1 MAKWVQSFRT
11 RFSQGE
17 RLGLLVLGLLSG
29 GLLVACE
36 SGKTPASAD
45 APASAQAKPTQG
57 QPMQG
62 QPTQGQPTQ
71 GQPTQGQPTQGQP
84 TQGEARQPKPA
95 AGEPKLEERQYRFP
109 APERLVAI
117 GDLHGDLSAT
127 KMAFR
132 LAGAVGQ
139 DGHWSGGKLVVV
151 QTGDQLDR
159 GDDEREI
166 LEFLERLAEEAKQA
180 GGALHVLNGNHES
193 MNVLGDFRYVTPRGF
208 RTFDDVTPKSP
219 LADRYPSEWQARA
232 GAFLPRGR
240 YANFLAERDVIIV
253 VGDTVFVHGGV
264 RPPHVDHG
272 VGRLNAESRAFMR
285 GELSQPPRLVVD
297 PEGPLWTRVYG
308 EGPLDPTACA
318 VLARALEKLQV
329 KRMVVGH
336 TVQKEGASSA
346 CDERVW
352 RIDVG
357 LSRYYGDGPIQVLE
371 IKRDAAG
378 VDHVRVLSAPRDAA
392 AASPAK
398 R

>member
-1 MAKWVQSFRT
+1 MTKRGDRVRVKKM
-11 RFSQGE
+11 RIE
-17 RLGLLVLGLLSG
+17 RLGLVVLGLLG
-29 GLLVACE
+29 AGLLGACE
-36 SGKTPASAD
+36 SGKSPAAAD
-45 APASAQAKPTQG
+45 APASAQATAAPTQAKTA
-57 QPMQG
+57 P
-62 QPTQGQPTQ
+62 
-71 GQPTQGQPTQGQP
+71 
-84 TQGEARQPKPA
+84 PA
-95 AGEPKLEERQYRFP
+95 ASPPKAAAPEAKLEERPYRFP

-132 LAGAVGQ
+132 LAGAIGP
-139 DGHWSGGKLVVV
+139 DDHWSGGKLVVV

-166 LEFLERLAEEAKQA
+166 LEFLERLTEEAKRA
-180 GGALHVLNGNHES
+180 GGALHVLNGNHET

-219 LADRYPSEWQARA
+219 LAGRYPSEYQARA

-240 YANFLAERDVIIV
+240 YATFLAERDVIAV
-253 VGDTVFVHGGV
+253 VGDTVFVHAGV

-272 VGRLNAESRAFMR
+272 IGRLNAETRAFMR
-285 GELSQPPRLVVD
+285 GEVSQPPRLVVD
-297 PEGPLWTRVYG
+297 PEGPVWTRVYG

-318 VLARALEKLQV
+318 VLARALEKLNV

-378 VDHVRVLSAPRDAA
+378 VDHVRVLSAPRDQ
-392 AASPAK
+392 SGSTKAK
-398 R
+398 P

>member
-1 MAKWVQSFRT
+1 MAKRGEEGRGKMT
-11 RFSQGE
+11 RSE
-17 RLGLLVLGLLSG
+17 RLGLVVLGLLG
-29 GLLVACE
+29 AGLLGACE
-36 SGKTPASAD
+36 SGKSPAAAD
-45 APASAQAKPTQG
+45 APASAQATAAPTQAKAA
-57 QPMQG
+57 P
-62 QPTQGQPTQ
+62 P
-71 GQPTQGQPTQGQP
+71 
-84 TQGEARQPKPA
+84 AASQPKA
-95 AGEPKLEERQYRFP
+95 AAPEPKLEERPYRFP

-132 LAGAVGQ
+132 LAGAIGP
-139 DGHWSGGKLVVV
+139 DDRWIGGKLVVV

-166 LEFLERLAEEAKQA
+166 LEFLERLTEEAKKA
-180 GGALHVLNGNHES
+180 GGALHVLNGNHET

-208 RTFDDVTPKSP
+208 RAFDDVTPKSP
-219 LADRYPSEWQARA
+219 LANRYPGEYQARA
-232 GAFLPRGR
+232 AAFLPQGR
-240 YANFLAERDVIIV
+240 YATFLAERDVIAV

-272 VGRLNAESRAFMR
+272 IGRLNAETRAFMR
-285 GELSQPPRLVVD
+285 GELAQPPRLVVD
-297 PEGPLWTRVYG
+297 PEGPVWTRVYG

-318 VLARALEKLQV
+318 VLARALEKLNV

-378 VDHVRVLSAPRDAA
+378 VDHVRVLSAPRDKAA
-392 AASPAK
+392 PSPAK
-398 R
+398 P